1 MISASEA
8 RKKTKA
14 RQEEIGQENLNSMLA
29 DVEEKIWAAI
39 KLGSYGLTYCFNTEQ
54 DLDYSNR
61 LIGALVGFGY
71 RVEDHRFCEYEYGED
86 YDKNPYIYINW
97 FC

>member
-14 RQEEIGQENLNSMLA
+14 KQEEIGQEILNSILA
-29 DVEEKIWAAI
+29 EVERRILTAI
-39 KLGSYGLTYCFNTEQ
+39 DLGSYGLTYYFNTEQ

-61 LIGALVGFGY
+61 LIGVLVGFGY